1 MKRVKRDVWITS
13 DGKEWLDRPAA
24 ARYEQQLRLTEI
36 VESFHFSG
44 ILAEDITEGLLAAV
58 AAGKLQII
66 IPPTSGTTQR

>member
-13 DGKEWLDRPAA
+13 DGKERLDRPAA

-36 VESFHFSG
+36 VGSFYFRS
-44 ILAEDITEGLLAAV
+44 ISAEDITEGLLAAV

-66 IPPTSGTTQR
+66 IPPAASRDRA